1 MSTLSDVTEF
11 RVNVWLTCELHG
23 TTAEFEEKFSR
34 RFREL
39 GDTIR
44 FEEGYT
50 IEEAKRVLLNFSP
63 NMKLGPKAEAEFQA
77 LREWVYSLAPFNT
90 A

>member
-23 TTAEFEEKFSR
+23 ATVEFGKEFSR

-50 IEEAKRVLLNFSP
+50 IEEAKRALNLCP
-63 NMKLGPKAEAEFQA
+63 NTEIGPKAEAEFQA
-77 LREWVYSLAPFNT
+77 LKEWVYSLTPFNAT
-90 A
+90 S